1 MEVQI
6 NYHSS
11 SPKATAKFAVLL
23 LSLETKPMSKHHANY
38 RKQHQIAV
46 KDITSEFIRELAKRL
61 ELGDNDPT
69 ACLEDG
75 TLVYFDLND
84 QPYYTAHGQAYELDQ
99 DEVILFP
106 IEQ

>member
-1 MEVQI
+1 MQI
-6 NYHSS
+6 TENS
-11 SPKATAKFAVLL
+11 F
-23 LSLETKPMSKHHANY
+23 
-38 RKQHQIAV
+38 RIAV

-75 TLVYFDLND
+75 TLVYLDLND
-84 QPYYTAHGQAYELDQ
+84 RPYYTAHGQAYELDQ

-106 IEQ
+106 IEK